1 MESNAVI
8 IFFTYSLGD
17 DKKFVVLSCCRL
29 FPRYRLHGP
38 FYQASIPDTL
48 LQLHTRQ
55 LEYSTVFCFCSVFL
69 FTHRTKKK
77 HYTAS
82 CYLRATEHEFSVRLQ
97 CLHISK
103 PCVRK
108 SNTTV

>member
-8 IFFTYSLGD
+8 MFFTYSLGD
-17 DKKFVVLSCCRL
+17 DKKFVVRDGVRVFHDIDCTV
-29 FPRYRLHGP
+29 H
-38 FYQASIPDTL
+38 
-48 LQLHTRQ
+48 
-55 LEYSTVFCFCSVFL
+55 STKRVFL
-69 FTHRTKKK
+69 IPCYSYTLDNWNTRRSFVSVLFFCLLIAQRKK

-82 CYLRATEHEFSVRLQ
+82 CYLRATEHEFSVRLL